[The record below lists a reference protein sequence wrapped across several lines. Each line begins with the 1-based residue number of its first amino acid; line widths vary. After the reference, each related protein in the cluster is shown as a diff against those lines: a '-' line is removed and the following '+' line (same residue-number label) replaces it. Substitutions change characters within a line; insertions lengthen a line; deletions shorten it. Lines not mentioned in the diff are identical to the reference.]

1 MLIILQDD
9 EEYASIQQLR
19 DQMQNLME
27 RQGLNDDGE
36 RESTFQEQIA
46 RYQSQ
51 LSQLTHERHER
62 HEARHHIRDVPH

>member
-1 MLIILQDD
+1 MFIILKDD

-27 RQGLNDDGE
+27 RQGLNDDDE
-36 RESTFQEQIA
+36 RESTFQEEIA

-51 LSQLTHERHER
+51 LSQLTHERNER
-62 HEARHHIRDVPH
+62 HEARHNTRDFLH